1 MTEDALERLKYP
13 VGRPD
18 IPNIVSP
25 DLFDG
30 LIGVLEAFPAKLRAA
45 TEHLSDEQLDTPYRP
60 GGWTVRQVV
69 HHCPDSHVN
78 AYIRFKLA
86 LTEDFPTIKP
96 YLEDRCALLPDTQL
110 TPVRVSLDLLD
121 ALHTRWT
128 ILLRAL
134 SPADWERGYV
144 HPEVQRRFT
153 LAQVLVMYA
162 WHSRHHLAHVT
173 ELAKTKGWS

>member
-13 VGRPD
+13 IGRVHIPD
-18 IPNIVSP
+18 VVPP
-25 DLFDG
+25 EQFDG
-30 LIGVLEAFPAKLRAA
+30 MITTLETFPGKLRAA
-45 TEHLSDEQLDTPYRP
+45 AAHLSPEQLDTPYRP

-96 YLEDRCALLPDTQL
+96 YMEDRCALLPDTAL
-110 TPVRVSLDLLD
+110 TPIGVSLSLLE

-134 SPADWERGYV
+134 SPADWARGYV
-144 HPEVQRRFT
+144 HPEAQRRFT
-153 LAQVLVMYA
+153 LSQVLALYD

-173 ELAKTKGWS
+173 ELAKSEGWA